1 MEILNIEKE
10 KAINAYRVGSDE
22 QKQVLELLFGV
33 ETLKPK
39 TVMDRVKTFEDAL
52 KELKP
57 FHPLVKEYKALRKA
71 DVTSNLIA
79 YSKLCIVTAA
89 LNEGWTP
96 KFIKGEKRTLH
107 VFSFIPIKRLGTCR
121 KKKNPVWSIS
131 RATMRVA
138 VCRLRLRF
146 AIQRL
151 CALGLGLPLKQANLL
166 NMQEN
171 SLANC
176 MLIIW
181 AFKKN
186 RIPCYGAYT
195 NTSIK

>member
-96 KFIKGEKRTLH
+96 KFIKGEKRYSPCFFLYTDKEIRNMSKEEKSSVVYQSCDYASGGVSSAYAVYDSAH
-107 VFSFIPIKRLGTCR
+107 VYASVG
-121 KKKNPVWSIS
+121 S
-131 RATMRVA
+131 
-138 VCRLRLRF
+138 
-146 AIQRL
+146 RL
-151 CALGLGLPLKQANLL
+151 CFKSSERAEQFGKQFADLYNKVF
-166 NMQEN
+166 M
-171 SLANC
+171 
-176 MLIIW
+176 
-181 AFKKN
+181 
-186 RIPCYGAYT
+186 
-195 NTSIK
+195 

>member
-10 KAINAYRVGSDE
+10 KAINAYRVGSYE

-57 FHPLVKEYKALRKA
+57 FHPLVKEYKALCKA

-96 KFIKGEKRTLH
+96 KFIKGEKRYSPCFFLYTDKEIRNMPKEDKSSVVYLSCDYASGG
-107 VFSFIPIKRLGTCR
+107 VSIAFTNCDTTTVRFWSRLAFRTSELAEYAG
-121 KKKNPVWSIS
+121 KQFGKLYANY
-131 RATMRVA
+131 
-138 VCRLRLRF
+138 
-146 AIQRL
+146 
-151 CALGLGLPLKQANLL
+151 LG
-166 NMQEN
+166 
-171 SLANC
+171 
-176 MLIIW
+176 I
-181 AFKKN
+181 
-186 RIPCYGAYT
+186 
-195 NTSIK
+195 

>member
-57 FHPLVKEYKALRKA
+57 FHPLVKEYKALCKA

-96 KFIKGEKRTLH
+96 KFIKGEKRYSPCFFLYTNKEIRNMSKEEKSR
-107 VFSFIPIKRLGTCR
+107 VVSRSGCYAYAFGGVSYASASYDSAYVNANFGSRL
-121 KKKNPVWSIS
+121 
-131 RATMRVA
+131 
-138 VCRLRLRF
+138 
-146 AIQRL
+146 
-151 CALGLGLPLKQANLL
+151 
-166 NMQEN
+166 
-171 SLANC
+171 
-176 MLIIW
+176 
-181 AFKKN
+181 AFKTEELAEYAGKQFTKL
-186 RIPCYGAYT
+186 YAEYLL
-195 NTSIK
+195 KA

>member
-79 YSKLCIVTAA
+79 YSNLCIVTAA

-96 KFIKGEKRTLH
+96 KFIKGETRYSPCFFLYTEH
-107 VFSFIPIKRLGTCR
+107 VERR
-121 KKKNPVWSIS
+121 K
-131 RATMRVA
+131 
-138 VCRLRLRF
+138 
-146 AIQRL
+146 IQCGLSVVRL
-151 CALGLGLPLKQANLL
+151 CEWRCVDCVYDLRYNDCALWVSACL
-166 NMQEN
+166 
-171 SLANC
+171 
-176 MLIIW
+176 
-181 AFKKN
+181 
-186 RIPCYGAYT
+186 
-195 NTSIK
+195 

>member
-10 KAINAYRVGSDE
+10 KAINAYRVGSYE

-57 FHPLVKEYKALRKA
+57 FHPLVKEYKALCKA

-96 KFIKGEKRTLH
+96 KFIKVEKRYSPCFFLYTDKEIRNM
-107 VFSFIPIKRLGTCR
+107 SKEE
-121 KKKNPVWSIS
+121 KS
-131 RATMRVA
+131 RVVYQSCDYASGGV
-138 VCRLRLRF
+138 
-146 AIQRL
+146 
-151 CALGLGLPLKQANLL
+151 
-166 NMQEN
+166 
-171 SLANC
+171 SLAFTNC
-176 MLIIW
+176 DTTTVRFGSRL
-181 AFKKN
+181 AFK
-186 RIPCYGAYT
+186 
-195 NTSIK
+195 TSELAEYAGKQFGKLYANYLGI

>member
-22 QKQVLELLFGV
+22 QKQFLELLFGV

-96 KFIKGEKRTLH
+96 KFIKGEKRYFPCFFLYTDNEIRNMSEEEKTSLVYRTLYNSNETGG
-107 VFSFIPIKRLGTCR
+107 V
-121 KKKNPVWSIS
+121 
-131 RATMRVA
+131 
-138 VCRLRLRF
+138 
-146 AIQRL
+146 
-151 CALGLGLPLKQANLL
+151 
-166 NMQEN
+166 
-171 SLANC
+171 SLAFTNC
-176 MLIIW
+176 DTTTVRFGSWL
-181 AFKKN
+181 AFKTRELAEYAGKQFADL
-186 RIPCYGAYT
+186 YVDYLLGE
-195 NTSIK
+195 

>member
-22 QKQVLELLFGV
+22 QKQGLELLFGV

-71 DVTSNLIA
+71 DVTPNLIA

-96 KFIKGEKRTLH
+96 YFIKGEKRHSPCFFLYTDKE
-107 VFSFIPIKRLGTCR
+107 IR
-121 KKKNPVWSIS
+121 
-131 RATMRVA
+131 
-138 VCRLRLRF
+138 
-146 AIQRL
+146 
-151 CALGLGLPLKQANLL
+151 
-166 NMQEN
+166 NMSKEEKSSVVYQSCDYASGGV
-171 SLANC
+171 SLAFTIC
-176 MLIIW
+176 DTTTVRFGSRL
-181 AFKKN
+181 AFK
-186 RIPCYGAYT
+186 
-195 NTSIK
+195 TSELAEYAGKQFGKLYANYLGI

>member
-96 KFIKGEKRTLH
+96 KFIKGEKRYSPCFFLYTDKE
-107 VFSFIPIKRLGTCR
+107 IR
-121 KKKNPVWSIS
+121 
-131 RATMRVA
+131 
-138 VCRLRLRF
+138 
-146 AIQRL
+146 
-151 CALGLGLPLKQANLL
+151 
-166 NMQEN
+166 NMSKEEQSSVVYQSCDYASGGV
-171 SLANC
+171 SLAFTIC
-176 MLIIW
+176 DTTTVRFGSRL
-181 AFKKN
+181 AFK
-186 RIPCYGAYT
+186 
-195 NTSIK
+195 TSELAEYAGKQFGKLYANYLGI

>member
-1 MEILNIEKE
+1 METLNIEKE
-10 KAINAYRVGSDE
+10 KAINAYRVGSYE

-96 KFIKGEKRTLH
+96 KFIEGEQRYLPYFHICSEEEIIRMSEEEK
-107 VFSFIPIKRLGTCR
+107 
-121 KKKNPVWSIS
+121 S
-131 RATMRVA
+131 RV
-138 VCRLRLRF
+138 VYLSDCY
-146 AIQRL
+146 
-151 CALGLGLPLKQANLL
+151 ANAYGGV
-166 NMQEN
+166 
-171 SLANC
+171 SLAYADYDTAVVYADIAS
-176 MLIIW
+176 LL
-181 AFKKN
+181 AFKTEELAEYAGKQF
-186 RIPCYGAYT
+186 IDLWADFCLT
-195 NTSIK
+195 KK

>member
-96 KFIKGEKRTLH
+96 KFIKGEKRYSPCFFLYTDKEIRNM
-107 VFSFIPIKRLGTCR
+107 SKEE
-121 KKKNPVWSIS
+121 KS
-131 RATMRVA
+131 RV
-138 VCRLRLRF
+138 VCRSGSHASAGGGVLCAF
-146 AIQRL
+146 AFYDSAHAYAASGSRL
-151 CALGLGLPLKQANLL
+151 C
-166 NMQEN
+166 
-171 SLANC
+171 
-176 MLIIW
+176 
-181 AFKKN
+181 FKSSERAEQFGTQFVDLYNKVLH
-186 RIPCYGAYT
+186 
-195 NTSIK
+195 

>member
-96 KFIKGEKRTLH
+96 KFIKGEKRYSPCFFLYTDKE
-107 VFSFIPIKRLGTCR
+107 IR
-121 KKKNPVWSIS
+121 
-131 RATMRVA
+131 
-138 VCRLRLRF
+138 
-146 AIQRL
+146 
-151 CALGLGLPLKQANLL
+151 
-166 NMQEN
+166 NMSKEEKSSVVYQSCDYASGGV
-171 SLANC
+171 SLAFTIC
-176 MLIIW
+176 DTTTVRFGSRL
-181 AFKKN
+181 AFK
-186 RIPCYGAYT
+186 
-195 NTSIK
+195 TSELAEYAGKQFGKLYANYLWGE

>member
-71 DVTSNLIA
+71 DVTLNLIA

-96 KFIKGEKRTLH
+96 KFIKGEKRYSPCFFLYTDKEIRNM
-107 VFSFIPIKRLGTCR
+107 SKEE
-121 KKKNPVWSIS
+121 KS
-131 RATMRVA
+131 RVVYQSCDYASGGV
-138 VCRLRLRF
+138 
-146 AIQRL
+146 
-151 CALGLGLPLKQANLL
+151 
-166 NMQEN
+166 
-171 SLANC
+171 SLAFTNC
-176 MLIIW
+176 DTTTVRFGSRL
-181 AFKKN
+181 AFK
-186 RIPCYGAYT
+186 
-195 NTSIK
+195 TSELAEYAGKQFTKLYAEYLLKA

>member
-96 KFIKGEKRTLH
+96 KFIKGEKRYSPCFFLYTDKEIRNM
-107 VFSFIPIKRLGTCR
+107 SKEE
-121 KKKNPVWSIS
+121 KS
-131 RATMRVA
+131 RVVYQSCDYASGGV
-138 VCRLRLRF
+138 
-146 AIQRL
+146 
-151 CALGLGLPLKQANLL
+151 
-166 NMQEN
+166 
-171 SLANC
+171 SLAFTNC
-176 MLIIW
+176 DTTTVRFGSRL
-181 AFKKN
+181 AFKTRELAEYAGKQFTKL
-186 RIPCYGAYT
+186 YAEYLL
-195 NTSIK
+195 KA

>member
-10 KAINAYRVGSDE
+10 KAINAYRVGSYE

-57 FHPLVKEYKALRKA
+57 FHPLVKEYKALCKA

-96 KFIKGEKRTLH
+96 RFVEGEWRYFPYFYLYTDEEIRNMSEEEK
-107 VFSFIPIKRLGTCR
+107 
-121 KKKNPVWSIS
+121 S
-131 RATMRVA
+131 RVVYQSCDYASGGV
-138 VCRLRLRF
+138 
-146 AIQRL
+146 
-151 CALGLGLPLKQANLL
+151 
-166 NMQEN
+166 
-171 SLANC
+171 SLAFTNC
-176 MLIIW
+176 DTTTVRFGSRL
-181 AFKKN
+181 AFK
-186 RIPCYGAYT
+186 
-195 NTSIK
+195 TSELAEYAGKQFGKLYANYLGI

>member
-10 KAINAYRVGSDE
+10 KAINAYRVGRDE

-89 LNEGWTP
+89 LNEGRTP
-96 KFIKGEKRTLH
+96 KFIKGEKRYSPCFFLYTDKE
-107 VFSFIPIKRLGTCR
+107 IR
-121 KKKNPVWSIS
+121 
-131 RATMRVA
+131 
-138 VCRLRLRF
+138 
-146 AIQRL
+146 
-151 CALGLGLPLKQANLL
+151 
-166 NMQEN
+166 NMSKEEKSSVVYQSSDYASGGV
-171 SLANC
+171 SLAFTIC
-176 MLIIW
+176 DTTTVRFGPRL
-181 AFKKN
+181 AFK
-186 RIPCYGAYT
+186 
-195 NTSIK
+195 TSELAEYAGKQFGKLYAEYLLKA